1 MKLLFENWREFLEA
15 AKKCPEEASD
25 PALNNEK
32 RSVATKQAMYGPA
45 NPSLENDEYW
55 EAYAKD
61 APGEPTPEEA
71 RTMLCGGCAFFN
83 TTERILECL
92 ESAVAEELVEQ
103 FGAGGFGYCEKWDFY
118 CREERTC
125 LSWAGEATARDEGE
139 EGGTSV

>member
-1 MKLLFENWREFLEA
+1 MKIIFENWREFLEA
-15 AKKCPEEASD
+15 TKKCPEQASD

-55 EAYAKD
+55 QAYAKD

-71 RTMLCGGCAFFN
+71 KTMRCASCAFFN

-92 ESAVAEELVEQ
+92 EDSVAEDPLEK
-103 FGAGGFGYCEKWDFY
+103 FTAGGFGYCEKWNFY

-125 LSWAGEATARDEGE
+125 LSWASGGPQEDVVSDEE
-139 EGGTSV
+139 DM